1 MESEVFKILVTGAG
15 GMLGSDI
22 MSCLSAQCGG
32 VKVIGADI
40 GDFDILDSSAASG
53 HIDTVKPD
61 AIIHCAAFT
70 NVDAAESDPETAFKV
85 NAMAVRDL
93 ASICAERSI
102 RLALISTDYVFD
114 GEKKSPY
121 GEYDQPAPINAYGM
135 SKYYAERYAAQL
147 CRHSFIV
154 RTSWLF
160 GKNGPNFVKAILKK
174 AAAEGELSVVD
185 DQTGS
190 PTYTKDLA
198 RFLIELVKT
207 EKYGIY
213 HATNEGYCSWHGF
226 AAEILKACGLSGV
239 KLYAV
244 SSEAFKRSAARP
256 KNSSLLKTALYYSGF
271 EKLRP
276 WPEALIDYLSETGLS

>member
-1 MESEVFKILVTGAG
+1 MNSEVFKILVTGAR

-22 MSCLSAQCGG
+22 LSCHHALGSGI
-32 VKVIGADI
+32 KVIGSDI
-40 GDFDILDSSAASG
+40 GEFDILDPSATSRY
-53 HIDTVKPD
+53 IDAVKPD

-70 NVDAAESDPETAFKV
+70 NVDAAEGDPETAFKV
-85 NAMAVRDL
+85 NAMAARDL
-93 ASICAERSI
+93 ASICAARSV

-121 GEYDQPAPINAYGM
+121 GEYDRPAPINAYGT
-135 SKYYAERYAAQL
+135 SKYYAERYVSQL
-147 CRHSFIV
+147 CPKSFIV

-174 AAAEGELSVVD
+174 AAETGELSVVD

-226 AAEILKACGLSGV
+226 ASEILRVCGLSSV

-244 SSEAFKRSAARP
+244 TSEAFKRAAARP
-256 KNSSLLKTALYYSGF
+256 TNSMLLKTALYYSGF
-271 EKLRP
+271 EKFRP
-276 WPEALIDYLSETGLS
+276 WREALIDYLSETGVI

>member
-1 MESEVFKILVTGAG
+1 MNSEVFKILVTGSR

-22 MSCLSAQCGG
+22 IGCPSATGGG
-32 VKVIGADI
+32 VKVIGSDI
-40 GDFDILDSSAASG
+40 GDFDILDPSSAARY
-53 HIDTVKPD
+53 IDSVNPD

-93 ASICAERSI
+93 ASICAGRSI

-135 SKYYAERYAAQL
+135 SKHYAERYAAQL

-160 GKNGPNFVKAILKK
+160 GKNGPNFVKTILKK
-174 AAAEGELSVVD
+174 AAEAGELSVVD

-226 AAEILKACGLSGV
+226 AAEILKVCGLSGV

-244 SSEAFKRSAARP
+244 SSEAFKRPAARA
-256 KNSSLLKTALYYSGF
+256 KNSMLLKPALYYSGF
-271 EKLRP
+271 EKFRP
-276 WPEALIDYLSETGLS
+276 WQEALIDYLSETGVS

>member
-1 MESEVFKILVTGAG
+1 MNSEVFKILVTGAR

-22 MSCLSAQCGG
+22 MCCPSAKSGG
-32 VKVIGADI
+32 LTLVGADI
-40 GDFDILDSSAASG
+40 GDFDILDPSAAARY
-53 HIDTVKPD
+53 IDAAKPD

-70 NVDAAESDPETAFKV
+70 NVDAAESDPETVFKV
-85 NAMAVRDL
+85 NAMAARDL
-93 ASICAERSI
+93 ALICAGRSI

-135 SKYYAERYAAQL
+135 SKYYAERYVSQL
-147 CRHSFIV
+147 CPKSFIV

-160 GKNGPNFVKAILKK
+160 GSNGPNFVKAILKK
-174 AAAEGELSVVD
+174 AAETGELSVVD

-213 HATNEGYCSWHGF
+213 HATNEEYCSWHGF

-244 SSEAFKRSAARP
+244 SSGAFKRPAARP
-256 KNSSLLKTALYYSGF
+256 ENSMLLKTALYYSGF
-271 EKLRP
+271 EKFRP
-276 WPEALIDYLSETGLS
+276 WREALIDYLTETGVI